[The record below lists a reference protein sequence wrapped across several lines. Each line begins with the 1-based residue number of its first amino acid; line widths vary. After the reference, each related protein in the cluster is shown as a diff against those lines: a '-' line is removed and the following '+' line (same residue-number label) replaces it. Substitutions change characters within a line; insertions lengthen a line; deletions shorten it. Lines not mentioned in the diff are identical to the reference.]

1 MSRIQMLKS
10 ILLLAEQLAD
20 MIMITIIKNQLH
32 LPRRLQQ
39 LAASKR
45 GEELMSPLI
54 KWILAGL
61 LGGVLIYIAGRALY
75 AGRGEETA
83 QQLADALKG
92 QQEPLT

>member
-1 MSRIQMLKS
+1 MKSVQILKS

-20 MIMITIIKNQLH
+20 MVMITIIQNQWY

-39 LAASKR
+39 LVASKR

-61 LGGVLIYIAGRALY
+61 LCGVLIYIAWRALSPE
-75 AGRGEETA
+75 RGGETA